1 MVRWLGSLTALVV
14 FAYAVPLAAQAPST
28 DSEARVRFEAGRMAF
43 AAERYEDALVDF
55 ERAYELSHRPVLLFN
70 IAQSYARLGRNREA
84 VDAYRHFLSEAPE
97 GEAGREE
104 ADAQIV
110 LLERAIAEA
119 PPEPIDEEIHE
130 PEPAT
135 PTARDEDPTTGWV
148 LVGVGGALT
157 IAGAILTGVGLADR
171 AAVESPAP
179 GAAWIDIMEAYDRG
193 PILEA
198 VGFSTLAV
206 GVVGLTVGLILALT
220 APGDAPP
227 LDRAARALGWS
238 L

>member
-1 MVRWLGSLTALVV
+1 MVRWLGSLVALVV
-14 FAYAVPLAAQAPST
+14 FAYAGPLAAQASST

-55 ERAYELSHRPVLLFN
+55 ERAYELSQRPVLLFN

-84 VDAYRHFLSEAPE
+84 VDAYQHFLREAPE

-104 ADAQIV
+104 AEAQIV
-110 LLERAIAEA
+110 LLERVIASS
-119 PPEPIDEEIHE
+119 PPEPVDEEVRE
-130 PEPAT
+130 PEAAT
-135 PTARDEDPTTGWV
+135 PTARDDDPTGWV

-157 IAGAILTGVGLADR
+157 LAGAILTGVGLSDR
-171 AAVESPAP
+171 FAVESPGP
-179 GAAWIDIMEAYDRG
+179 GVEWSDIMEAYDRG

-206 GVVGLTVGLILALT
+206 GLVGLTVGLILVLT
-220 APGDAPP
+220 SPSDEPP
-227 LDRAARALGWS
+227 MDRAARAMRWS